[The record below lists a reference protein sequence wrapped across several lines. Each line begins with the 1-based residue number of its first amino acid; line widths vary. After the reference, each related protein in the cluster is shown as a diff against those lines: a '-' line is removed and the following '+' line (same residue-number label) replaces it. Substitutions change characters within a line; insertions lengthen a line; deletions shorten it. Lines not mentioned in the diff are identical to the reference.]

1 MSRLDVFA
9 MSACYGLVGAL
20 AVALATGNLIP
31 LGIALGYTGA
41 CWLTAEVAQKVT
53 P

>member
-9 MSACYGLVGAL
+9 MSACYGLVGSL

-31 LGIALGYTGA
+31 LGIALGYTAVCWGA
-41 CWLTAEVAQKVT
+41 AEIAQRVSA
-53 P
+53 